1 MRTFVILAMLFC
13 HVFDDYCLQGVLASM
28 KQRGWWEQNAPERM
42 YRHDYIVALIMHAIS
57 WSFMIMLP
65 IAVYY
70 RFQINEFFVYGFV
83 TNVIVH
89 AVIDDWKANKKWINL
104 VVDQMA
110 HLGQIAVT
118 AFALL

>member
-1 MRTFVILAMLFC
+1 MQAFVVLAMLFC
-13 HVFDDYCLQGVLASM
+13 HVFDDYFLQGCLANM
-28 KQRGWWEQNAPERM
+28 KQRGWWEQNAPDRR

-65 IAVYY
+65 IAMYY
-70 RFQINEFFVYGFV
+70 RFQLNALFVHGFV

-89 AVIDDWKANKKWINL
+89 AVVDDWKANKKWINL

-110 HLGQIAVT
+110 HMCQIAFT
-118 AFALL
+118 AFTLL